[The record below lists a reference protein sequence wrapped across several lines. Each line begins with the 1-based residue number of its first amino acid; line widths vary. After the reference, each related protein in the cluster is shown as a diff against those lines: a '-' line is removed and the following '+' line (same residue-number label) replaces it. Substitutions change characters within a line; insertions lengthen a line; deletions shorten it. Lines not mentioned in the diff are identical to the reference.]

1 MVSSILPNLGMTPL
15 PLTTPSALHIHLISN
30 GLVGDMLNYSDGV
43 SSRFFYAVLM
53 FKSLAFEFIW
63 NNINA
68 EVMMFIRSLQK

>member
-1 MVSSILPNLGMTPL
+1 
-15 PLTTPSALHIHLISN
+15 
-30 GLVGDMLNYSDGV
+30 MLNYSDGV